1 MSPRRSWWMGA
12 ALSVVLVAGCATSQ
26 GSPAPPAKVDEP
38 EQNAVLAPFYRQ
50 SVNWQPCEALHC
62 AKLTVPMDYRR
73 PDGPTFTLPLIKAAA
88 TRPEGRL
95 GTLVAGAGGP
105 GQSGVD
111 MVKDI
116 AGTWPASVRERFDLV
131 GFDPR
136 GIGGSEPRLTC
147 ETKGE
152 PTGKAPE
159 GLPLIGAEVPRTRQY
174 AEACLRDTG
183 QEVLPHLGT
192 DDVVSDLD
200 VLRVVTGQEKL
211 TYVGFSYG
219 TRIGQLYAERFPKK
233 IRAMVLDGVDNTY
246 LDWRNDTVEQAKSV
260 EETLHAYAKQ
270 CATRTDK
277 PCPGRDET
285 EILATVDRVLAK
297 ADKEG
302 EGGAL
307 REAISGKLTFP
318 ADWAELSGIL
328 LDADAPADGTPDDEP
343 ADAPEEPTDTTDALT
358 VVNCLDRAHPTELA
372 PYEEAARELRRV
384 SRLSS
389 GTEALGCAFLPTAT
403 TPPRTVRAAGAPPIL
418 LVGTI
423 RDAATPYGWAQHLA
437 GSLRSAVLLSN
448 EDTGHAVYG
457 GTSSCVDAGVS
468 RYLVDL
474 TLPAAPARCATG
486 AGG

>member
-1 MSPRRSWWMGA
+1 M
-12 ALSVVLVAGCATSQ
+12 ALSVALVAGCATSQ
-26 GSPAPPAKVDEP
+26 GSPAPPTKVDEP
-38 EQNAVLAPFYRQ
+38 EHDAALAPFYRQ
-50 SVNWQPCEALHC
+50 TVNWQPCEALQC

-73 PDGPTFTLPLIKAAA
+73 PDGPKFTVPLIKAAA
-88 TRPEGRL
+88 TRPGGRL

-105 GQSGVD
+105 GQSGVA

-147 ETKGE
+147 ETEGE
-152 PTGKAPE
+152 PTEKAPE

-183 QEVLPHLGT
+183 REVLPHLGT
-192 DDVVSDLD
+192 DDIVSDLD
-200 VLRVVTGQEKL
+200 VLRVATGQEKL

-302 EGGAL
+302 DGASL

-328 LDADAPADGTPDDEP
+328 LGADAPADGRSDGEP
-343 ADAPEEPTDTTDALT
+343 SDAPEESTDTTDALT
-358 VVNCLDRAHPTELA
+358 VVNCLDRPHPADLA

-389 GTEALGCAFLPTAT
+389 GIEALGCAFLPTAT
-403 TPPRTVRAAGAPPIL
+403 TPARTVHADGAPPIL
-418 LVGTI
+418 LVGTT
-423 RDAATPYGWAQHLA
+423 RDAATPYDWAQHLA

-448 EDTGHAVYG
+448 EDIGHAVYG
-457 GTSSCVDAGVS
+457 GTSSCVDAAVS

-474 TLPAAPARCATG
+474 TLPATPARCATG
-486 AGG
+486 TGG